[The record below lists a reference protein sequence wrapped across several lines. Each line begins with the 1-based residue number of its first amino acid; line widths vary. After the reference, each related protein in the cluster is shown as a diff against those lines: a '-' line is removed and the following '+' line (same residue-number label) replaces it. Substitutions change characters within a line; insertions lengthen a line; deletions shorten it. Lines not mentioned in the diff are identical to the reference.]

1 MSQLFLDALLVRWR
15 LHGLGGRTVKVEAQA
30 PCLSGKQRLSCAV
43 HTKSGCAVAARASS
57 DVLGREYSVFSLNS
71 TLRRS
76 AGLQ

>member
-15 LHGLGGRTVKVEAQA
+15 LHGLGDRTVKVEAQA
-30 PCLSGKQRLSCAV
+30 PVQRLSCAV

>member
-1 MSQLFLDALLVRWR
+1 MALVVGLSRLKLR
-15 LHGLGGRTVKVEAQA
+15 LHVCRGSST
-30 PCLSGKQRLSCAV
+30 CAV